1 MGTILA
7 LLGLADAQSD
17 PVKELVMKFL
27 LSYGGIAGGVSFLVE
42 GLKGM
47 FKNFVS
53 GRENVLVI
61 VFTFVLGSAAKLLMP
76 GVYGASTAAA
86 WGLHEL
92 ILIFVAVGAAAFHDK
107 FLSVLTGF
115 FSGSGGPPTPP
126 PPPPP
131 AVTAASAPPPSGGA

>member
-7 LLGLADAQSD
+7 LLGLADVQSD

-76 GVYGASTAAA
+76 GIYGANTASA

-115 FSGSGGPPTPP
+115 FQKPGDPPA

-131 AVTAASAPPPSGGA
+131 AVPAAAPQPPSGGA